1 MYERTKSLLNNQFE
15 TMSNFNMDTKKPIR
29 IVVLGD
35 CGVGKTG
42 KSHFFIILQL
52 YFSKLLKSIAL
63 FMKSACNVF
72 FQLCDSFCLS
82 FRKSNENV

>member
-1 MYERTKSLLNNQFE
+1 MYERTKSLLNNQIE

-42 KSHFFIILQL
+42 KSTFFVIPLL
-52 YFSKLLKSIAL
+52 YLLL
-63 FMKSACNVF
+63 YVLNY
-72 FQLCDSFCLS
+72 DP
-82 FRKSNENV
+82 

>member
-1 MYERTKSLLNNQFE
+1 MYERTKSLLNNQIE

-42 KSHFFIILQL
+42 KSFFVITL
-52 YFSKLLKSIAL
+52 
-63 FMKSACNVF
+63 CVF
-72 FQLCDSFCLS
+72 FVVCFKLS
-82 FRKSNENV
+82 